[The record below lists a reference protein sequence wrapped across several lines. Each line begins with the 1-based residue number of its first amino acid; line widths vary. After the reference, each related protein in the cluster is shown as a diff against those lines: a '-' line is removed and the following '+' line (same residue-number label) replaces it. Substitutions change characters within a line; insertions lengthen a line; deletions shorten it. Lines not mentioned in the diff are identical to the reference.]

1 MSCTGNLLD
10 HSTIWNGQAPRGQH
24 TNLEGCSI
32 WTSTAGRLMNPE
44 NELPYLKAFGNSIM
58 SEISRVKATKSDI
71 AKTTFIASISH
82 ELR

>member
-1 MSCTGNLLD
+1 MS
-10 HSTIWNGQAPRGQH
+10 
-24 TNLEGCSI
+24 
-32 WTSTAGRLMNPE
+32 PE

-58 SEISRVKATKSDI
+58 SEISRVKATKSDV

>member
-1 MSCTGNLLD
+1 MKI
-10 HSTIWNGQAPRGQH
+10 H
-24 TNLEGCSI
+24 SI